1 MENVYD
7 FALGS
12 SFDNEDLGEQ
22 MKWNDRLRQARDQAG
37 VSNTDIA
44 KACKVKPASVTGW
57 MTGDTVNIEAQ
68 NLLAACK
75 LLNVSP
81 FWVML
86 GEDKDKQA
94 GITMLPQNLTI
105 NAWKT
110 VRLLTLFAQA
120 DEDGQDLVMSA
131 AEAAGSKKS

>member
-1 MENVYD
+1 MRNDYD
-7 FALGS
+7 LV
-12 SFDNEDLGEQ
+12 
-22 MKWNDRLRQARDQAG
+22 MKWNDRLRQARDAAG

-86 GEDKDKQA
+86 GGESGAEVDLLPSTTQVPAFDLVRLITLYAQSSQA
-94 GITMLPQNLTI
+94 GQRFIMNAAESAEKKITPLPQD
-105 NAWKT
+105 K
-110 VRLLTLFAQA
+110 
-120 DEDGQDLVMSA
+120 
-131 AEAAGSKKS
+131 